1 MSQIFKNYS
10 LKPHNTFNI
19 DARAKY
25 FAECNSRGELKN
37 IIDHKIF
44 KREDNFII
52 GAGSNILFTED
63 YNGIVVYP
71 NIKGIKILQEDESD
85 IVIKASCGENWD
97 KFVKYCVNNNYGGI
111 ENLSWIPG
119 KVGAVPIQ
127 NIGAYGVEARDRIL
141 EVEALEIETGKIKIF
156 SNEECHFG
164 YRNSIFKN
172 DHRNKYIIIAV
183 IFELSKNPELVTDY
197 GSIKEELS
205 KYSQKNLKTIREII
219 IKIRKSKLP
228 DPEEIGNAGSFFK
241 NPVVNRKK
249 FMEIKDNYPDI
260 PFYTLSDNS
269 IKIPAGW
276 MIEEC
281 GWKGKREGA
290 VGVYEKQALILV
302 NFGNASGKEICELS
316 QKIKSDVYNRFG
328 ILLEEEVEIIEN

>member
-1 MSQIFKNYS
+1 MNIKKDFSLKNY
-10 LKPHNTFNI
+10 NTFRTDAYANYFVECETI
-19 DARAKY
+19 D
-25 FAECNSRGELKN
+25 ELKQVL
-37 IIDHKIF
+37 KKSEF
-44 KREDNFII
+44 KEKSRLVI
-52 GAGSNILFTED
+52 GGGSNLLFTSD
-63 YNGIVVYP
+63 YQGVVIYP
-71 NIKGIKILQEDESD
+71 NIKGIEKIKENDSR
-85 IVIKASCGENWD
+85 VYIKAFCGENWD
-97 KFVKYCVNNNYGGI
+97 QFVEFCVDRNYGGV
-111 ENLSWIPG
+111 ENLSLIPG

-127 NIGAYGVEARDRIL
+127 NIGAYGVEAKDSIVRI
-141 EVEALEIETGKIKIF
+141 EALEIKSGRIKRF
-156 SNEECHFG
+156 TKEECKFG
-164 YRNSIFKN
+164 YRDSIFKN
-172 DHRNKYIIIAV
+172 VYKNKYIIIAV

-197 GSIKEELS
+197 GTITKELS
-205 KYSQKNLKTIREII
+205 KYKQKNLKTIREII

-249 FMEIKDNYPDI
+249 FLEIKDNYPDM

-281 GWKGKREGA
+281 GWKGKHEGA

-302 NFGNASGKEICELS
+302 NFGDASGKEIYELS
-316 QKIKSDVYNRFG
+316 QKIKSDVYNRFS